1 MATSRTSRRIAP
13 TTLIALLFLAISV
26 LVNMSVRSSS
36 GHLTEMSGG
45 CRSPDVDVTTD
56 CTTSGSDSHMH
67 AMSDQPWR
75 RLTDTSTADVAR
87 QSSSPRPL
95 QLPPPLTTSCGDRRP
110 SFMISDIL
118 GERATLHRSAVD
130 LPTRP
135 TPLVSATAAR
145 LASMSAHLDFSAI
158 THRPFTSS
166 TAAAAA
172 AAAVCLQRRGL
183 DDGVDIDRCLQAAEF
198 RRLPMAHDVW
208 TSPVDAVTQLG
219 KRASSYSAECG
230 SDVDVDLDDDNDVD
244 SNSSLVG

>member
-1 MATSRTSRRIAP
+1 
-13 TTLIALLFLAISV
+13 
-26 LVNMSVRSSS
+26 MSVRSSS
-36 GHLTEMSGG
+36 GHVTEMSGG

-56 CTTSGSDSHMH
+56 CTTSGSDIH

-75 RLTDTSTADVAR
+75 RHTDTSTADVAR
-87 QSSSPRPL
+87 QSSPPRPL
-95 QLPPPLTTSCGDRRP
+95 QLPPPLTTSCADRRP

-118 GERATLHRSAVD
+118 GERSTLQRSVVD

-158 THRPFTSS
+158 AHRTFPSS

-183 DDGVDIDRCLQAAEF
+183 DDL
-198 RRLPMAHDVW
+198 
-208 TSPVDAVTQLG
+208 
-219 KRASSYSAECG
+219 
-230 SDVDVDLDDDNDVD
+230 
-244 SNSSLVG
+244 SLIHI

>member
-1 MATSRTSRRIAP
+1 
-13 TTLIALLFLAISV
+13 
-26 LVNMSVRSSS
+26 MSVRSSS
-36 GHLTEMSGG
+36 GHVTEMSGG
-45 CRSPDVDVTTD
+45 CRSPDIDVTTD
-56 CTTSGSDSHMH
+56 CTTSGSDSHLH

-95 QLPPPLTTSCGDRRP
+95 QLPMPLTTSCGDRRP

-118 GERATLHRSAVD
+118 GERSTLQRSAVD

-158 THRPFTSS
+158 THRPFPSS

-183 DDGVDIDRCLQAAEF
+183 DDGVDIDRCLQALPAAEF
-198 RRLPMAHDVW
+198 RRLPMGHDVSSVW
-208 TSPVDAVTQLG
+208 TSPVDAVAQLS